1 MRRLIPRNFPLTN
14 NMKKSPH
21 LHLSLIITACTFLFS
36 CDSPKLKPPREDSNQ
51 ENQQTTEG
59 VGKIDR
65 EFARELAQE
74 FGREFAIEFARQM
87 KGSSN
92 PVNLDFV
99 KDINVTKSSEGLLSG
114 GGKVHPLLAH
124 CSEDVLEFYQKHPD
138 CFSISSIDKGLR
150 VFHTS
155 TPVVGTSPVTTGIA
169 LKF

>member
-14 NMKKSPH
+14 NMKKSSH
-21 LHLSLIITACTFLFS
+21 LHLSLIITACIFLSS

-65 EFARELAQE
+65 EFARELAKE

-99 KDINVTKSSEGLLSG
+99 KDINVTNSMEGLMGG
-114 GGKVHPLLAH
+114 GGKVH
-124 CSEDVLEFYQKHPD
+124 
-138 CFSISSIDKGLR
+138 
-150 VFHTS
+150 T
-155 TPVVGTSPVTTGIA
+155 
-169 LKF
+169 